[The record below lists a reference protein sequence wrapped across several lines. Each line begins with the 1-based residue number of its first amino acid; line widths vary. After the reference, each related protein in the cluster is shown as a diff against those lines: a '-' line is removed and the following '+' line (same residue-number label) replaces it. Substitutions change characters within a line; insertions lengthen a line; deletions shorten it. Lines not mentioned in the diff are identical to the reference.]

1 MKTSRR
7 VFALCLAATLAL
19 AGNSAWAHRSR
30 VGVGVV
36 FGPVFAP
43 APIWYPSPWYYP
55 PPVVVVP
62 APQPAPPPVYVEQQM
77 APESAAQAEPAYWY
91 YCSIDTSPSA
101 ASIHWKGE
109 PDYYMPLRISETAR
123 LN

>member
-91 YCSIDTSPSA
+91 YCSSA
-101 ASIHWKGE
+101 KG
-109 PDYYMPLRISETAR
+109 YYPYVKTCPEAWERVLPQPESEAKKK
-123 LN
+123 